1 MLWSALPR
9 RRAGRQRSGGPD
21 ATAASPTSPARG
33 PLGTAALRVLAL
45 RLGGCARPPSVRRL
59 GAGRAGADSTSGGGP
74 PARLAAPPPPR
85 PAAAPLGARPPRGA
99 AGGLAP
105 PGPPLTP
112 P

>member
-74 PARLAAPPPPR
+74 PRRRGPPHPPPPGG
-85 PAAAPLGARPPRGA
+85 PTPFCPPSCARPDGSA
-99 AGGLAP
+99 LAL
-105 PGPPLTP
+105 PPLSP
-112 P
+112 A